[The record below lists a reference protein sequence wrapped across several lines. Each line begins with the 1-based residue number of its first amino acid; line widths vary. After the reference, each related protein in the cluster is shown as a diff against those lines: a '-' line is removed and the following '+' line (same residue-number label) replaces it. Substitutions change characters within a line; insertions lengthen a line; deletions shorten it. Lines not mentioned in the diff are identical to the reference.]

1 MNWGQK
7 ASSPAPPRG
16 HLLGCALLRQEGGPL
31 ATLITRASGW
41 CLTVK
46 LVLDDVVEDLQ
57 EEEDQVVVLGGREE
71 EPGGGEGLQQVQQL
85 VGSHHGQALE
95 VGGHCRGGASSLLG
109 PPPHQ
114 AIPEHPGPTWNNRL
128 LLSIPP

>member
-1 MNWGQK
+1 MD
-7 ASSPAPPRG
+7 R
-16 HLLGCALLRQEGGPL
+16 
-31 ATLITRASGW
+31 

-85 VGSHHGQALE
+85 VGGHHGQALE
-95 VGGHCRGGASSLLG
+95 VGGHCRGGVGSLLG
-109 PPPHQ
+109 PPPTTP
-114 AIPEHPGPTWNNRL
+114 AHPGPGWDTML
-128 LLSIPP
+128 LLPHPPCPLPVKSPEKSGRPSARG